1 MKCFCKRDGVI
12 ILLHCFTASLLH
24 TLASYSILSTITI
37 LFFYLTI
44 LLLVSKPARLFVT
57 SSIIYNIY
65 ALRDNFK
72 PARPSIVHFSG
83 SGLVAT
89 DCYNH
94 DLRLSCLCGGLL
106 AYTSGS
112 YLRCRKLLD
121 IYTICIIYLVIHSI
135 IFAFIF
141 QSCIMIKS

>member
-12 ILLHCFTASLLH
+12 ILLHCFTASYSCFIFNTLYHYYTVFLPYYPIISFQARPPFCYLIYYLH
-24 TLASYSILSTITI
+24 
-37 LFFYLTI
+37 
-44 LLLVSKPARLFVT
+44 
-57 SSIIYNIY
+57 IY
-65 ALRDNFK
+65 ALKDNFK
-72 PARPSIVHFSG
+72 PARPSIAHFSG

-121 IYTICIIYLVIHSI
+121 IYIICIIYLVIHSI